1 MGRDGASLLTYPRAV
16 TGRARHTSSSIAV
29 KISPPSTS
37 RTLTRRAW
45 MAVAPI
51 ALAACTVAVPS
62 ATIDS
67 PAGVA
72 TFVRLASDTGE
83 PLGGG
88 STYDYSGQNAFVT
101 ARASGAQLALR
112 VVGARVWDGF
122 LTLPSSEPRL
132 RAGTF
137 AALTNT
143 PVAGSAGFRWSS
155 QEVSCGASVA
165 TVTIDSVTYDGDA
178 LAAIDFQ
185 FEQRCD
191 AQTAAL
197 RGTVHWRAEDEPR
210 ASTPISPAPAG
221 LWRAPDG
228 STPAKGSYVYLAG
241 AAGLIPGITLPR
253 TIVPVA
259 GTMQTQATGNWLSS
273 VAIDSATK
281 LTMAGAFRETIG
293 LTTLQE
299 GYYRDLRG
307 ANPPSS
313 VGGLDVSV
321 NNQSCALPV
330 GWFVIDRQFYFQGNL
345 TIVDL
350 RFEIRCG
357 GFGAPLRGQIH
368 WAESGA

>member
-1 MGRDGASLLTYPRAV
+1 MRL
-16 TGRARHTSSSIAV
+16 TSSRIAV
-29 KISPPSTS
+29 NISTLSTS
-37 RTLTRRAW
+37 RTLTRLAW
-45 MAVAPI
+45 MAGV
-51 ALAACTVAVPS
+51 LVTVAACTVAVPS
-62 ATIDS
+62 AVVDK
-67 PAGVA
+67 PEGVP
-72 TFVRLASDTGE
+72 TFVRLASETGE

-88 STYDYSGQNAFVT
+88 STYEYSEQGALVT
-101 ARASGAQLALR
+101 ARAAGAQLAIR
-112 VVGARVWDGF
+112 IVGDRVWDGF
-122 LTLPSSEPRL
+122 LALPSSEPRL

-143 PVAGSAGFRWSS
+143 PSAGSAGFRWSS
-155 QEVSCGASVA
+155 QETACGASLA
-165 TVTIDSVTYDGDA
+165 TDTIDSVTYDGDA
-178 LAAIDFQ
+178 LAAIDFH

-210 ASTPISPAPAG
+210 ASGPVSPAPAG
-221 LWRAPDG
+221 LWRAPAG

-241 AAGLIPGITLPR
+241 AAGVIPGITLPR

-259 GTMQTQATGNWLSS
+259 GTMQTQAAGNWLTI
-273 VAIDSATK
+273 VAVDSATK

-293 LTTLQE
+293 LTTIQE

-368 WAESGA
+368 WAESGV